1 MDIRPY
7 RKIKRRKTKK
17 IKVGNVEVGGD
28 SRIAIQS
35 MTNTI
40 TSDAKSTILQIL
52 ELEKAGVDIEVV
64 HSPVVHLADQDADI
78 YVCHQGL
85 ADTAQSLKPDSVVI
99 RFMMFMNDPAINK
112 LVEDLKNGNEIVST

>member
-40 TSDAKSTILQIL
+40 TSDVKSTILQIL
-52 ELEKAGVDIEVV
+52 ETDSKNSSERLLILEVRHEILRAAGN
-64 HSPVVHLADQDADI
+64 
-78 YVCHQGL
+78 
-85 ADTAQSLKPDSVVI
+85 
-99 RFMMFMNDPAINK
+99 F
-112 LVEDLKNGNEIVST
+112 

>member
-28 SRIAIQS
+28 SKIAIQS

-40 TSDAKSTILQIL
+40 TSDAKSTISQIL
-52 ELEKAGVDIEVV
+52 TVDFLRKAMIEKTSSII
-64 HSPVVHLADQDADI
+64 L
-78 YVCHQGL
+78 
-85 ADTAQSLKPDSVVI
+85 
-99 RFMMFMNDPAINK
+99 PARR
-112 LVEDLKNGNEIVST
+112 V